1 MTTPK
6 LPPHSEEAEKS
17 LLGLMLLEKDAVMV
31 AMDTLTA
38 DDFYSQQH
46 QTIFSAMSRLYRDG
60 YNIDYVTLLD
70 RLKSTG
76 EIEKIG
82 AAYLTELSALMSF
95 AENAAQYCRII
106 AEKSTL
112 RKLISGLGSVI
123 SQCYEQAD
131 ETQDILEAAERII
144 YNLSLNSAN
153 NDLTQIKDI
162 IRPLVDKVGDLY
174 ERNETFTGVPTGFR
188 ELDELT
194 NGLQPGDLILLAARP
209 SMGKTAFGINIA
221 QNAAFRHDKSV
232 AVFSL
237 EMSSEQLA
245 TRIMSAEKMFD
256 SKMMHSPSSISSV
269 YGKILSMN
277 QEVSDNDTKLFID
290 DTSSISIGEM
300 RSKLRKHKARH
311 GLDLVVIDYLQLMS
325 SNLKTENR
333 QQEITLI
340 SRELKGLAKE
350 LNCPILTLSQLS
362 RGPES
367 RTNKRPIMSDLRE
380 SGAIEQDADI
390 VMMLYR
396 ESYYNPDYP
405 TKETE
410 LIITKNRNGEVKT
423 IKLDFRPEYT
433 LFSDYTGSYDDYEN

>member
-1 MTTPK
+1 
-6 LPPHSEEAEKS
+6 
-17 LLGLMLLEKDAVMV
+17 MLLDKSAVLV
-31 AMDTLTA
+31 AVDSLTA
-38 DDFYSQQH
+38 DDFYSAQNQM
-46 QTIFSAMSRLYRDG
+46 IYSAMYKLHREG
-60 YNIDYVTLLD
+60 YTVDYVSLLD
-70 RLKSTG
+70 RLTSSG
-76 EIEKIG
+76 NIEKVG
-82 AAYLTELSALMSF
+82 LTYLAELMDTVSYS
-95 AENAAQYCRII
+95 ENAAQYCRII
-106 AEKSTL
+106 TEKSTL
-112 RKLISGLGSVI
+112 RKLISGLGNVI
-123 SQCYEQAD
+123 SQCYS
-131 ETQDILEAAERII
+131 QDDDVQSILEAAERTV

-153 NDLTQIKDI
+153 NDLTIIKDI

-174 ERNETFTGVPTGFR
+174 ERNETFTGVPTGFT
-188 ELDELT
+188 ELDSLT

-209 SMGKTAFGINIA
+209 SMGKTAFGVNIA
-221 QNAAFRHDKSV
+221 QNAAFRHGKTV
-232 AVFSL
+232 AIFSL
-237 EMSSEQLA
+237 EMSAEQLA

-256 SKMMHSPSSISSV
+256 TKLMHNPATISSV
-269 YGKILSMN
+269 YNKLLSLN
-277 QEVSDNDTKLFID
+277 QEVTERETPLYID
-290 DTSSISIGEM
+290 DTSAISIGEM
-300 RSKLRKHKARH
+300 RSKLRKLKARR

-325 SNLKTENR
+325 TNMKTENR

-396 ESYYNPDYP
+396 ESYYNPEYP

-433 LFSDYTGSYDDYEN
+433 LFSDYSGTYDNQSE